1 MFTGL
6 VQAMGTVAGIEAR
19 GPGLRV
25 RVDFGAWGHRPA
37 VGDSIAIDGCCLT
50 VVEFDGTV
58 ASFDAVRETVDLTT
72 VGSRRAGDRVN
83 LEHAVRADTLM
94 GGHMV
99 QGHIDGVGEVVSV
112 TTEAGDCRVEVR
124 PPRELME
131 FMVPKGS
138 VAIDGVSLTV
148 ARVGPETVGVAL
160 IPATM
165 AATTLGAIRVGD
177 RVNIEADAMA
187 KTVVHWMRNFRD
199 AGRS

>member
-6 VQAMGTVAGIEAR
+6 IQAMGTVTGIEPR
-19 GPGLRV
+19 GPGCRV
-25 RVDFGAWGHRPA
+25 RVDFGAWDHHPG

-50 VVEFDGTV
+50 VVEFVGTV
-58 ASFDAVRETVDLTT
+58 ASFDAVRETLDRTT
-72 VGSRRAGDRVN
+72 VGSRRVGDRVN

-99 QGHIDGVGEVVSV
+99 QGHIDGVGEVMSV

-124 PPRELME
+124 PPRDLME
-131 FMVPKGS
+131 YMVPKGS

-160 IPATM
+160 IPVTM
-165 AATTLGAIRVGD
+165 AATTLGAIREGD